1 MTHYLKPLT
10 ATAMLLALAACGD
23 SSDNKGDTSQAPA
36 TEASAPE
43 KSTMDKATDAAKDM
57 ATKAVEALKLDTSSL
72 DAFKTSLANMK
83 GSLSAED
90 QSKLMDAL
98 SGMVA
103 DSKEGSSGLMDA
115 AKSMA
120 SGKSLTETLYEKM
133 GDKLSGKT
141 FEDILAMAG

>member
-36 TEASAPE
+36 MEAATAE
-43 KSTMDKATDAAKDM
+43 KSTMDKATEAAKDM
-57 ATKAVEALKLDTSSL
+57 ATKAVESLKLDTSSL

-103 DSKEGSSGLMDA
+103 DSKEGSSGLMDT